1 MLTTQFFDKCFG
13 SLLYFHQVPVDEQ
26 MSRMFYKLL
35 CKDFEDAEFSEICGD
50 ICKHENLYNKYPA
63 PKLFYDRK
71 KSAKETIS
79 IVDGA
84 FYIDDTYPQ
93 YLAVLE
99 DLDQKERDRVCLSVY
114 EWLIQNKYG
123 QMVSEDFII
132 ERLKQFRPHVK
143 DDSFLEVSDERV
155 KGLIQTSIKT
165 IS

>member
-1 MLTTQFFDKCFG
+1 MNFLHLVKKKDQGVVLNLVTHKDNISSISVNGESISSSDFHALG
-13 SLLYFHQVPVDEQ
+13 SSDFYYF
-26 MSRMFYKLL
+26 S
-35 CKDFEDAEFSEICGD
+35 
-50 ICKHENLYNKYPA
+50 ENLYNKYPA

-71 KSAKETIS
+71 KSAKENIS
-79 IVDGA
+79 IVEGA

-132 ERLKQFRPHVK
+132 ERLKQFRPQVK

-155 KGLIQTSIKT
+155 KWLIQTSIKT